1 MEVPRTAAELRE
13 LLSTPAS
20 LLFQGRSR
28 GLALAAV
35 GEDEYERVGLSGLD
49 DTLEVHVADLRATV
63 GASVTLGGLE
73 AAAGEAGY
81 CFLGCPLFDP
91 GATLYDLASA
101 RVFDRFRPGG
111 PRLAGQ
117 VTGLWTPTPGFA
129 EPLLLGCRTAKGV
142 AGYNLARTALL
153 GLPSLPVT
161 SYEVL
166 LKPGSRM
173 SASLRRAFADCSAA
187 RVFLGERAVELWGL
201 PGLIGAEVLADGAGA
216 DLAISCAGV
225 HRDRTRKR
233 LTDLGFEPLEPD
245 DWHARKRRR
254 LAALDGRPLSLTTE
268 FPANGSLSGL
278 LIYGAPPTGPW
289 LAAVDERIATERIN
303 PVLGE
308 LWPEARLVPAVTVV

>member
-1 MEVPRTAAELRE
+1 MEGPRSAAELRE

-35 GEDEYERVGLSGLD
+35 GEDEFERVALSGLD
-49 DTLEVHVADLRATV
+49 ATLEVHAADLRATV

-81 CFLGCPLFDP
+81 RFLGCPLLDP

-101 RVFDRFRPGG
+101 RVFERFRPGG

-117 VTGLWTPTPGFA
+117 VTGLWTPTPGSA

-161 SYEVL
+161 RYEVL
-166 LKPGSRM
+166 LKPGSGT
-173 SASLRRAFADCSAA
+173 SACLRRAFADYSSA

-201 PGLIGAEVLADGAGA
+201 PGLTGAEVLADVAGA
-216 DLAISCAGV
+216 DLAVSCAGV

-233 LTDLGFEPLEPD
+233 LTDLGFERLEPD
-245 DWHARKRRR
+245 DWHVRKRRL
-254 LAALDGRPLSLTTE
+254 LAELDGRPLSLTTE
-268 FPANGSLSGL
+268 FPANDSLSGL

-289 LAAVDERIATERIN
+289 LFSADDWVVSERTN